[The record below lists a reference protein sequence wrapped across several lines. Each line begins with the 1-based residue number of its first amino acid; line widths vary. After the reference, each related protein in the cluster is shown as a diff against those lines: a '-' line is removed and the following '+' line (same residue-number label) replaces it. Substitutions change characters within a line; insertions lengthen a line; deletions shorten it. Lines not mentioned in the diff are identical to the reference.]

1 MAIVREEIAAGG
13 LDATTISAA
22 VAFQSQTTSAF
33 AGAPATD
40 QIATT
45 SAEIRCCFME
55 LLTIVSPLMAASPA
69 RALRD
74 LLAMVDVAVDRAAR
88 RGSNG
93 LTATATMS

>member
-1 MAIVREEIAAGG
+1 
-13 LDATTISAA
+13 
-22 VAFQSQTTSAF
+22 
-33 AGAPATD
+33 
-40 QIATT
+40 
-45 SAEIRCCFME
+45 ME